1 MQSTKQPDNKTTKQ
15 QNNQTTKQLNNK
27 KNEECELI
35 FALEKHQANNITR
48 ILHFS
53 FIIYDAFRWVL
64 LITSLWSVGP
74 EDKSRFVIFWIYFR
88 VQIVS

>member
-35 FALEKHQANNITR
+35 CTLEKHQANNITR
-48 ILHFS
+48 ILHVS

-64 LITSLWSVGP
+64 LI
-74 EDKSRFVIFWIYFR
+74 RFVIFWIYFR

>member
-35 FALEKHQANNITR
+35 FTLEKHQANNITR

-53 FIIYDAFRWVL
+53 FIIYDAVRWVL
-64 LITSLWSVGP
+64 LI
-74 EDKSRFVIFWIYFR
+74 RFVIFWIYFR